1 MTEFS
6 SVAEASGAEAEK
18 RKRGSFLFPV
28 ETAVTHTLFPDSAI
42 CPNHAEKGRSERA
55 YASKKIISIS
65 GHR

>member
-1 MTEFS
+1 MAISGFGNTKPCL
-6 SVAEASGAEAEK
+6 SV
-18 RKRGSFLFPV
+18 
-28 ETAVTHTLFPDSAI
+28 TAGILARNKLTHTLFPDSAI